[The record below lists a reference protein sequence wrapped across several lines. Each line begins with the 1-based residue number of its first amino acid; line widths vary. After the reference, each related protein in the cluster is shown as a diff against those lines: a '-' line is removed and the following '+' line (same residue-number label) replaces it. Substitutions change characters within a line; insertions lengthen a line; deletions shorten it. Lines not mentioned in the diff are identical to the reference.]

1 MRRRYDAQR
10 ANYTDVANM
19 INATIS
25 LKTIWPRSACMRGIR
40 PSG

>member
-25 LKTIWPRSACMRGIR
+25 LEDHLAAQRCMRGIR